1 MKFLRNNHFR
11 ASIIFLGCALVCT
24 ILPAKDKPPIQYQI
38 PIPAAPDFTPLDWLQ
53 GNWTGKTLPPSPTG
67 DLKLSVTSDL
77 DKHFLIFHGEVS
89 LAPTETAPA
98 VRETWLGIAS
108 LEGTSFILRMFSSTG
123 FVTRYRLSIEG
134 AEIHLNPE
142 GGDAP
147 PPGWLF
153 RRVWS
158 RTATDEFMETVQA
171 APPGK
176 SFFNYYIA
184 RISRVP
190 SPVKKSSAQ

>member
-1 MKFLRNNHFR
+1 
-11 ASIIFLGCALVCT
+11 
-24 ILPAKDKPPIQYQI
+24 
-38 PIPAAPDFTPLDWLQ
+38 
-53 GNWTGKTLPPSPTG
+53 
-67 DLKLSVTSDL
+67 
-77 DKHFLIFHGEVS
+77 
-89 LAPTETAPA
+89 
-98 VRETWLGIAS
+98 
-108 LEGTSFILRMFSSTG
+108 MFSNTG

-184 RISRVP
+184 RISHVP
-190 SPVKKSSAQ
+190 PPVKKNPAP